1 MQPPSSIEPAAV
13 TQPEGAGVRGPER
26 AVRVAQQAVRVAQ
39 QAARSAEADAVRQ
52 WVERAQGGDV
62 KAFEELYRRH
72 VGQVYAL
79 CLRMTGEANEAEEM
93 TQEAFVRAW
102 EKLDGFHHRS
112 AFGSWLHRLTVN
124 VVLVRWRG
132 RRRRRD
138 RVVPFGDVSPVDG
151 PELEELAPPEGHKT
165 SPPGR
170 SMDLERAISR
180 LPTGARTVFVL
191 HDIEG
196 YRHRDIAE
204 MTGLSVGT
212 CKAQLHRARKLLR
225 ERLT

>member
-1 MQPPSSIEPAAV
+1 MQPPSSIEPAAF
-13 TQPEGAGVRGPER
+13 PESEEAGMR
-26 AVRVAQQAVRVAQ
+26 AAG
-39 QAARSAEADAVRQ
+39 RSAETPSAVAVRQ
-52 WVERAQGGDV
+52 WVERAQSGDV
-62 KAFEELYRRH
+62 KAFERLYRQH
-72 VGQVYAL
+72 VGQIYAL
-79 CLRMTGEANEAEEM
+79 CLRMTGEAQEAEEM

-138 RVVPFGDVSPVDG
+138 RVVPFGDVAPVDG
-151 PELEELAPPEGHKT
+151 PELEELAPPEGHKMQ
-165 SPPGR
+165 PPGQG
-170 SMDLERAISR
+170 MDLERAIAR

-225 ERLT
+225 ERLA

>member
-1 MQPPSSIEPAAV
+1 MQPSPPTELTLVASQKAA
-13 TQPEGAGVRGPER
+13 EE
-26 AVRVAQQAVRVAQ
+26 
-39 QAARSAEADAVRQ
+39 RSARRSDGPQADAVQ
-52 WVERAQGGDV
+52 GLVERAQDGDV
-62 KAFEELYRRH
+62 GAFEQLYRVH
-72 VGQVYAL
+72 VGQIYAL
-79 CLRMTGEANEAEEM
+79 CLRMTGDAEEAEEM
-93 TQEAFVRAW
+93 VQEAFVRAW

-124 VVLVRWRG
+124 VVLVRWRS

-138 RVVPFGDVSPVDG
+138 RVVPFGDVAPADG
-151 PELEELAPPEGHKT
+151 PELEELAPPEGHRQQ
-165 SPPGR
+165 PAGQ
-170 SMDLERAISR
+170 SMDLERAIAR

-196 YRHRDIAE
+196 YRHRDIAD

-225 ERLT
+225 ETLA